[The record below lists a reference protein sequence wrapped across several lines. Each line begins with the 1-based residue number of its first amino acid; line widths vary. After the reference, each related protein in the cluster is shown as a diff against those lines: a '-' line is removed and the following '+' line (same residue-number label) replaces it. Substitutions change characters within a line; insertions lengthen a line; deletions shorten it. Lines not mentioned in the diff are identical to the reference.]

1 MMNNMK
7 LMRLLL
13 FILVISLVLQNT
25 CPYGF
30 ASKTAFTAPHAH
42 DCPLKK
48 SHHSPAKEQNTVD
61 DNPGNLL
68 YPSFIFSIP
77 DTQPVLSRF
86 QMNTEYTVLY
96 SDDYKDYFREP
107 STRPPVA

>member
-1 MMNNMK
+1 MK
-7 LMRLLL
+7 LILLLL

-30 ASKTAFTAPHAH
+30 AAKTAFVAHHTH

-48 SHHSPAKEQNTVD
+48 SHHSPAKEQNSVD
-61 DNPGNLL
+61 DNPGKLL

-77 DTQPVLSRF
+77 DTQTVVSRF

-96 SDDYKDYFREP
+96 FDNYKDHFREP